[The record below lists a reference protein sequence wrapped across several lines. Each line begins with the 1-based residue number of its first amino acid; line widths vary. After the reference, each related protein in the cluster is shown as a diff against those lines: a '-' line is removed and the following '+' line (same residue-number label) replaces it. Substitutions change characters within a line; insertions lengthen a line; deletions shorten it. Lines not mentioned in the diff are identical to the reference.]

1 MIISFNPI
9 IFQSQDIGIQS
20 ALAKILRELMQTS
33 IHFIDIKSIDAIFY
47 NDRRE
52 YIFDSS
58 ITAKMYLSDN
68 ERRNLKEFLSKKI
81 HVAITSLHKN
91 HLRHLVIGIDEDNE
105 EVNPENA
112 YKIIKER
119 SKVIVENGINDWK
132 FIQGICQ
139 VYSSCKTGRQSIYKL
154 LNKAI
159 KDEIIESD
167 HCGGV
172 GEITK
177 ITQRWIHSD
186 RYKNIFQYK
195 LMAVFDSDKKNSNE
209 STPYKSK
216 IEYFKKRTIETLQ
229 PMDCQYE
236 PADLIIWHILYK
248 RKIENYIPLNVLLMN
263 ISSINQVQ
271 EIDLKGKTPDELDFI
286 EYKQNNIG
294 IGESKIKDKFPEMF
308 LLSNF
313 SYRELEERCEHH
325 KVFLLEANEDV
336 SEIEQ
341 ILLKIAKII

>member
-9 IFQSQDIGIQS
+9 IFQNQDAGIQA
-20 ALAKILRELMQTS
+20 ALAEILRALMQTN
-33 IHFIDIKSIDAIFY
+33 IHFIDVRSIEAIFY
-47 NDRRE
+47 NERRE

-58 ITAKMYLSDN
+58 VTAKMYLSAN
-68 ERRNLKEFLSKKI
+68 EQRKLKEFLSKKS
-81 HVAITSLHKN
+81 HVTLTSLHKQ
-91 HLRHLVIGIDEDNE
+91 HLRHIAIGINEDNE
-105 EVNPENA
+105 EIHPENA

-139 VYSSCKTGRQSIYKL
+139 RYSNGKTRRRSIYQL
-154 LNKAI
+154 LNQAI

-167 HCGGV
+167 NCGGV

-177 ITQRWIHSD
+177 VTQRWIDSD

-195 LMAVFDSDKKNSNE
+195 LMAIFDSDKKNSNE
-209 STPYKSK
+209 STPYKTK
-216 IEYFKKRTIETLQ
+216 IEYFKRRTIGTIQ
-229 PMDCQYE
+229 PIDCEYE

-248 RKIENYIPLNVLLMN
+248 RKIENYIPLNVLFMN
-263 ISSINQVQ
+263 ITSINQVQ

-286 EYKQNNIG
+286 EYNQNNIG
-294 IGESKIKDKFPEMF
+294 IAESKIKYKFPEMF
-308 LLSNF
+308 LFSNF
-313 SYRELEERCEHH
+313 SYRDLEKRCEHH
-325 KVFLLEANEDV
+325 KVFLLESNEYV

>member
-9 IFQSQDIGIQS
+9 IFQNPDIGIQS
-20 ALAKILRELMQTS
+20 ALAKILRELMQPS

-68 ERRNLKEFLSKKI
+68 ERKNLKEFLSKKI
-81 HVAITSLHKN
+81 HVTITSLHKN

-132 FIQGICQ
+132 FIQGICRK
-139 VYSSCKTGRQSIYKL
+139 YSSGRTTRQSIYQL
-154 LNKAI
+154 VNQAI
-159 KDEIIESD
+159 KDGIIESEN
-167 HCGGV
+167 CGGV

-177 ITQRWIHSD
+177 VTQRWVDDS

-195 LMAVFDSDKKNSNE
+195 LMAIFDSDREEANE
-209 STPYKSK
+209 LTRHKSK
-216 IEYFKKRTIETLQ
+216 IEYFKRIKISNID
-229 PMDCQYE
+229 DCNYE
-236 PADLIIWHILYK
+236 SIDLIVWHMLYK
-248 RKIENYIPLNVLLMN
+248 RKIENYVPLNVLFASLA
-263 ISSINQVQ
+263 SITPTQKEN
-271 EIDLKGKTPDELDFI
+271 LNAKTYEELDFL
-286 EYKQNNIG
+286 EYDEDNIG
-294 IGESKIKDKFPEMF
+294 IGERQIKEQFPKMF
-308 LLSNF
+308 ISSF
-313 SYRELEERCEHH
+313 SYRDFEAKCEHH
-325 KVFLLEANEDV
+325 KVFLAEANESV

-341 ILLKIAKII
+341 ILLKIAKIL